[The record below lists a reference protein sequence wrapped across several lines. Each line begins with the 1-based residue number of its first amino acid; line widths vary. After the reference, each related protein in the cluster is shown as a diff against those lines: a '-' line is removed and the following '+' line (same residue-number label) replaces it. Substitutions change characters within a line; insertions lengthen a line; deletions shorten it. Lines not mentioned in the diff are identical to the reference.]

1 MRKRTI
7 RKVWRTDINP
17 ILYAMQGA
25 SITPRDKLDQLLAR
39 ELSSL
44 EAIVKGHGDLVS
56 WNDLV
61 NANNLAEELA
71 LMGVG
76 KPEVMPVVIECQQH
90 LIEAARR
97 FLATGRMG
105 LSGPAIR
112 AMREMLQWH
121 DLQRASIARSVYEE
135 AIRKVTAKVKS
146 GATSVTDLWDELGEP
161 RA

>member
-1 MRKRTI
+1 MRKRTV
-7 RKVWRTDINP
+7 RKIWQTVNP
-17 ILYAMQGA
+17 IEHAMAGA
-25 SITPRDKLDQLLAR
+25 SITPRDKLDKLLAR

-97 FLATGRMG
+97 FQATGKMG
-105 LSGPAIR
+105 LSGPAIQ
-112 AMREMLQWH
+112 AMRSMLEYH
-121 DLQRASIARSVYEE
+121 DLQRASVARSQYEE
-135 AIRKVTAKVKS
+135 AIRRVTAKVKS
-146 GATSVTDLWDELGEP
+146 GAVNVRDLWDELGAP
-161 RA
+161 NR

>member
-1 MRKRTI
+1 MRKRTV
-7 RKVWRTDINP
+7 RKIWDKVNP
-17 ILYAMQGA
+17 IEHAITGCA
-25 SITPRDKLDQLLAR
+25 ITPRDKLDKLLSR

-44 EAIVKGHGDLVS
+44 EAIVKGNGDLIS

-97 FLATGRMG
+97 FQATGKMG
-105 LSGPAIR
+105 LSGPAIQ
-112 AMREMLQWH
+112 AMRSMLEYH

-146 GATSVTDLWDELGEP
+146 GATSVTDLWETLGEP

>member
-1 MRKRTI
+1 MRKRTV
-7 RKVWRTDINP
+7 RKIWQTVNP
-17 ILYAMQGA
+17 IEHAMAGA
-25 SITPRDKLDQLLAR
+25 SITPRDKLDKLLAR

-97 FLATGRMG
+97 FQTTGKMG
-105 LSGPAIR
+105 LSGPAIQ
-112 AMREMLQWH
+112 AMRSMLEYH
-121 DLQRASIARSVYEE
+121 DLQRASIARSQYEE
-135 AIRKVTAKVKS
+135 AIRRVTAKVKS
-146 GATSVTDLWDELGEP
+146 GAVNVRDLWDELGAP
-161 RA
+161 NR

>member
-1 MRKRTI
+1 M
-7 RKVWRTDINP
+7 
-17 ILYAMQGA
+17 
-25 SITPRDKLDQLLAR
+25 
-39 ELSSL
+39 
-44 EAIVKGHGDLVS
+44 KGNGDLIS

-76 KPEVMPVVIECQQH
+76 KPEVLPVVVECQQH
-90 LIEAARR
+90 LIDAARR
-97 FLATGRMG
+97 FQTTGKMG
-105 LSGPAIR
+105 LSGPA
-112 AMREMLQWH
+112 MREMLSFH

-146 GATSVTDLWDELGEP
+146 GATSVKDLWVELGEP

>member
-1 MRKRTI
+1 MRKRTV
-7 RKVWRTDINP
+7 RKIWQTVNP
-17 ILYAMQGA
+17 IEHAMAGA
-25 SITPRDKLDQLLAR
+25 SITPRDKLDKLLAR

-76 KPEVMPVVIECQQH
+76 KPEVMPVAMECQQH

-97 FLATGRMG
+97 FQATGKMG
-105 LSGPAIR
+105 LSGPAIQ
-112 AMREMLQWH
+112 AMRSMLEYH

-146 GATSVTDLWDELGEP
+146 GATSVTDLWETLGEP

>member
-97 FLATGRMG
+97 FQATGKM
-105 LSGPAIR
+105 
-112 AMREMLQWH
+112 
-121 DLQRASIARSVYEE
+121 
-135 AIRKVTAKVKS
+135 
-146 GATSVTDLWDELGEP
+146 
-161 RA
+161 